1 MRKLSVTARGV
12 LTVLIV
18 MLPAF
23 SSFIMTGMSS
33 LWLVQKV
40 SSQPLSPD
48 TSLTS
53 FCGEVCLT
61 GSRFFIMQSDNCYE
75 GVPVYL
81 FPTSLRAFHSQSLQ
95 TNHGTNVYAIPTGY
109 VVVPTVR
116 KPFWRIAGF
125 VAGLLSLCIWVT
137 VIVMFVRFVRRIS
150 CGEIFSRLNVRTLQW
165 IGWLL
170 VAHYTLNVLY
180 DALRAWQASLQ
191 LQLTDYAI
199 LPFLS
204 LSEYAV
210 SITLGALALL
220 SAHIFKHGMNM
231 EEEHKYI
238 I

>member
-1 MRKLSVTARGV
+1 MAIGI

-18 MLPAF
+18 MLPAI
-23 SSFIMTGMSS
+23 SSFIMTGLSS
-33 LWLVQKV
+33 LRLVQKV

-48 TSLTS
+48 TTLAS
-53 FCGEVCLT
+53 FRGEVCLT
-61 GSRFFIMQSDNCYE
+61 GSRFFIMQSDNSHE

-81 FPTSLRAFHSQSLQ
+81 FPTSLHAFRCQSLQ
-95 TNHGTNVYAIPTGY
+95 TSRRTDVYAIPTGN

-116 KPFWRIAGF
+116 KPLWRIAGF
-125 VAGLLSLCIWVT
+125 TAGLLSLCIWGT

-150 CGEIFSRLNVRTLQW
+150 CGEIFSRRNVRTLHW

-170 VAHYTLNVLY
+170 VTHYTLNVLY
-180 DALRAWQASLQ
+180 DAWSAWQVSLQ

-199 LPFLS
+199 LPFMS
-204 LSEYAV
+204 LEEYAV